1 MNQAEGPDKFI
12 PITFVFSSSLNMKYL
27 YNEQNFGSMGY
38 TISDPDCII
47 DYSQNRFCPAKEK
60 IQGYKKHSRVFFVI
74 FLQKTIF
81 KQTKKKT
88 LKSGDF
94 CTVERAKNPIQ
105 GFLQEGAIF

>member
-1 MNQAEGPDKFI
+1 
-12 PITFVFSSSLNMKYL
+12 
-27 YNEQNFGSMGY
+27 MGY

-47 DYSQNRFCPAKEK
+47 DYSRNRFCPAKEK

-81 KQTKKKT
+81 KKTKKKT

-94 CTVERAKNPIQ
+94 CTVERPPAWKSCMKPWYILSTQIFIRILIDFEIQ
-105 GFLQEGAIF
+105 IVLIEYMLLTWSDEIS